1 MPPLTFLNSIFL
13 AGLAAA
19 ALPIL
24 IHLFSKRRAKEVR
37 FPSLEFLQE
46 VSRKKVRRLQLRQIL
61 LLVLRVLI
69 IGLFALAM
77 GRPALQTTGG
87 SFGRGSSTTAI
98 VLDNSFSLAARD
110 PSRTELPGGVGTS
123 GLSASGPEAG
133 TVFETAKRRAL
144 EVVSMMREGDRG
156 LLALAS
162 TPVRFPYQTSVTDL
176 GLLRSEIERSTVE
189 ATRADL
195 PHAVERALALL
206 AASKTLNRELYVIS
220 DFQRGDVEAWQALI
234 ARGTSDSATAG
245 RSGGIARATAEGIRI
260 YLVPV
265 RSLPVA
271 NTAIERL
278 RIDAVGAGGDAGA
291 RLVVTVVNNSDE
303 EAQEMVL
310 RALAEG
316 NEPEALGEAYLTVPP
331 FGRGEATVLLRHLPA
346 SGAIR
351 ATLTPDPL
359 PWDNQSYLVTEQPG
373 VRRILLISGNS
384 DPSAD
389 PAAAYVRLALDPAGN
404 HEFFDVETLSAED
417 ARLGSGIRADAV
429 VMLDV
434 GRLPDAALGQ
444 LERYRADGGGIL
456 IVLGERIDPRMY
468 NTAIFPKLAAVE
480 LLGLQGDPDRP
491 ELYRSLRVAATGHPI
506 FEGFPAG
513 AGGNLTA
520 ARFQRLLEAKL
531 GDGARSL
538 AEFSGGMPA
547 LIEDRGTLVFTSS
560 LDGKWNDLP
569 TSGAFLPLLHRMMQ
583 YLIAQGGERDHILA
597 GSAIETVI
605 EPDRLGGQDA
615 IFIGPQGTRLPAERS
630 EREGK
635 VHLASPPARLPGIYQ
650 LTRADGAR
658 LGLYAANLDT
668 RESDLR
674 LAPEA
679 WLPAL
684 FDPAA
689 TVLKPEGEIT
699 RATVEGRYGRE
710 LWPILLAIVLGL
722 LVAESLL
729 GRGKILP

>member
-61 LLVLRVLI
+61 LLALRVLI
-69 IGLFALAM
+69 IGFFALAM

-87 SFGRGSSTTAI
+87 SLGRGSSTTAI
-98 VLDNSFSLAARD
+98 VLDNSFSLAAHD
-110 PSRTELPGGVGTS
+110 PSRTGPPTGGENFA
-123 GLSASGPEAG
+123 ASGPEAG
-133 TVFETAKRRAL
+133 TVYETAKRRAL
-144 EVVSMMREGDRG
+144 EIVSMMREGDRG

-195 PHAVERALALL
+195 PQAVDRAIALL
-206 AASKTLNRELYVIS
+206 ATSKTLNRELYIVS
-220 DFQRGDVEAWQALI
+220 DFQRSDVEAWQSLL
-234 ARGTSDSATAG
+234 ARAGGEGEAAG
-245 RSGGIARATAEGIRI
+245 RGDGIGRETPEGIKI

-265 RSLPVA
+265 RSLPVG
-271 NTAIERL
+271 NMAIERL
-278 RIDAVGAGGDAGA
+278 RIDPVGAGGDAGA
-291 RLVVTVVNNSDE
+291 RLVVTVANNSE
-303 EAQEMVL
+303 QEAKETVL

-316 NEPEALGEAYLTVPP
+316 GDSETLGEAYLTVPP
-331 FGRGEATVLLRHLPA
+331 FGRGEATVLLRRLPT
-346 SGAIR
+346 SGALKVS
-351 ATLTPDPL
+351 LTPDPL
-359 PWDNQSYLVTEQPG
+359 PWDNQAYLVTEQPG

-389 PAAAYVRLALDPAGN
+389 PAATYVRLALDPAGT

-417 ARLGSGIRADAV
+417 PRLSSEIRADAV
-429 VMLDV
+429 VLLDV
-434 GRLPDAALGQ
+434 GRLPEATLGL

-456 IVLGERIDPRMY
+456 IVLGDRIDPRMY

-480 LLGLQGDPDRP
+480 ILGLQGDPDKP

-506 FEGFPAG
+506 FDGFPAG

-531 GDGARSL
+531 GEGARSL

-560 LDGKWNDLP
+560 FDGRWNDLP
-569 TSGAFLPLLHRMMQ
+569 TSGAFLPLMHRMMQ
-583 YLIAQGGERDHILA
+583 HLIAQSGGRDHLFA
-597 GSAIETVI
+597 GGALETAIE
-605 EPDRLGGQDA
+605 PGQLGGQDA
-615 IFIGPQGTRLPAERS
+615 FFVDPQGTRVAAERS
-630 EREGK
+630 DREGK
-635 VHLASPPARLPGIYQ
+635 VRLVSPPLRLPGIYQ
-650 LTRADGAR
+650 LVRADGER

-684 FDPAA
+684 FQPPA
-689 TVLKPEGEIT
+689 TVLKPEGAIT
-699 RATVEGRYGRE
+699 RTLIEGRYGRE
-710 LWPILLAIVLGL
+710 LWPILLMIVLGL